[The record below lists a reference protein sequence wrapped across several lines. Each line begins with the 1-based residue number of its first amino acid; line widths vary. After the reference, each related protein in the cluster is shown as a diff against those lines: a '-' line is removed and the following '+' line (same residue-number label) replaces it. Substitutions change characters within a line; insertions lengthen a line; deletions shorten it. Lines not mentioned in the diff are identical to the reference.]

1 MPKRKRKGDIGQ
13 TCLRLKEREKVTL
26 GKLVLILLM
35 DRRIEEIRGQHKIE
49 GDIGQTCLNPLD
61 GYKKLEANTFIGD
74 PLSNLPFEDSFRCVS
89 TLVSKYNQPTLS
101 YALDRSLV

>member
-1 MPKRKRKGDIGQ
+1 M
-13 TCLRLKEREKVTL
+13 TL
-26 GKLVLILLM
+26 GKLVIILLM
-35 DRRIEEIRGQHKIE
+35 DRRIEEIRSQHKIE

-61 GYKKLEANTFIGD
+61 GYKKLEANTFIGMEQQRKLRIKD